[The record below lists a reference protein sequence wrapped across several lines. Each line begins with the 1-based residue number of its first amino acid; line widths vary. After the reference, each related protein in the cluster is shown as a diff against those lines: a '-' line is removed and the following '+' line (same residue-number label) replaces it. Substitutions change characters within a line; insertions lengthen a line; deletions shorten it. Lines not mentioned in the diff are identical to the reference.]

1 MRIDSL
7 NGKKITA
14 IAGGVGG
21 ARLARGMAAHLDSDQ
36 LTIIVNT
43 GDDFEHLGLNI
54 SPDLDTVMYN
64 LADLAQPEPGWGIRD
79 DSFDCMKAVEKLGGE
94 TWFRLGDRDLATHI
108 LRTQW
113 AQQGLSLTEITRRLT
128 EKLRIKHTILPMS
141 NDPCCTMIETEE
153 GMLEFQ
159 QYFVQHHCQPV
170 VQRLFWQGGDSAQ
183 PTPEVMQALD
193 TCDMVVICP
202 SNPFVSVDPVL
213 NLPGVRECILQK
225 TTLAMSPIIG
235 GRAVKGP
242 AAKMFSEIEGVDAS
256 VEAVVDHYG
265 ELLDG
270 IVIDEIDDALVK
282 TLRVRLSYVKSMPT
296 LMLTLDKQIEIGEKF
311 LQFAGEVLDQESV
324 GKYKNDV

>member
-21 ARLARGMAAHLDSDQ
+21 ARLARGMSAHLDSDQ

-64 LADLAQPEPGWGIRD
+64 LADLAQPEPGWGICG
-79 DSFDCMKAVEKLGGE
+79 DSFDCMGAVEKLGGE

-113 AQQGLSLTEITRRLT
+113 TRQGLSLTEITRRLT
-128 EKLRIKHTILPMS
+128 ENLGIKHTILPMS
-141 NDPCCTMIETEE
+141 NDPCLTMIETKE
-153 GMLEFQ
+153 GVLEFQ
-159 QYFVQHHCQPV
+159 QYFVQHHWQPV
-170 VQRLFWQGGDSAQ
+170 IQRLFWQGGDSAQ
-183 PTPEVMQALD
+183 TTPEVLQALD

-202 SNPFVSVDPVL
+202 SNPFVSVDPIL

-225 TTLAMSPIIG
+225 PTLAMSPIIG

-242 AAKMFSEIEGVDAS
+242 AAKMFNEIEGVDAS

-270 IVIDEIDDALVK
+270 IVIDEIDDDLVEGLHK
-282 TLRVRLSYVKSMPT
+282 HLSYVKAMPT
-296 LMLTLDKQIEIGEKF
+296 LMLTLEKQIKIGEEF
-311 LQFAGEVLDQESV
+311 LQFAGEILSQKPVR
-324 GKYKNDV
+324 KKK